1 MIRTAGKRASGKTI
15 AATEMIRTAGKR
27 ASGKTI
33 AAAAKKSKNGE
44 AAAAEKRTGVR
55 KAGAEKMSG
64 AEKTSG
70 AEKMSGAEKTAR
82 MRRIMKTAAA
92 VAVALFIGWTGGYV
106 TADGMGLK
114 TDSRLV
120 AFRIGNQR
128 DVIDYDMLAAI
139 RFLEYKF
146 RQEGYKIAGYAY
158 AGDMYPKELDAAG
171 VNVFVRGFP
180 NFYDLRMNPNSRN
193 IYYMHRFAQFY
204 AEELRNFDYYLS
216 SQKKVLDAVDGRV
229 RVDLLPG
236 GFVPHERLIPGTY
249 AYDVLYIYEFYNPV
263 YDAFIRRYNN
273 PKTYSGARFA
283 ALSDEEREEELK
295 KAKLVVYE
303 MGPVGEDDEIYV
315 PYAAYDIISYGRPL
329 LTNRKPNLDWYFG
342 GDVWLF
348 DDVESM
354 ALATNQALNTADGIR
369 ERKAADARLILE
381 SFMNMR
387 VPFMQKLGAD
397 ISRPGRSEKAA
408 QRDSV
413 PGGPLRRRG

>member
-1 MIRTAGKRASGKTI
+1 MEQERQCRGPAYKAGGQRKTVRNTGRKM
-15 AATEMIRTAGKR
+15 TEMIRTAGKR

-33 AAAAKKSKNGE
+33 AAAA
-44 AAAAEKRTGVR
+44 AEKRTGVR
-55 KAGAEKMSG
+55 KAG

-92 VAVALFIGWTGGYV
+92 VALALFIGWTGGYV

-236 GFVPHERLIPGTY
+236 GFVPHGRLVPGKY

-354 ALATNQALNTADGIR
+354 ALATNQALNTADGVR

-381 SFMNMR
+381 SFMDMR

-397 ISRPGRSEKAA
+397 IERPGQSGKAA

-413 PGGPLRRRG
+413 PGGSSRRRG

>member
-1 MIRTAGKRASGKTI
+1 MEQERQCRGPAYKAGGQRKTVRNTGREM
-15 AATEMIRTAGKR
+15 TEMIRTAGKR

-44 AAAAEKRTGVR
+44 AAAAAAEKRTGVR

-236 GFVPHERLIPGTY
+236 GFVPHERVRC
-249 AYDVLYIYEFYNPV
+249 AV
-263 YDAFIRRYNN
+263 Y
-273 PKTYSGARFA
+273 
-283 ALSDEEREEELK
+283 L
-295 KAKLVVYE
+295 
-303 MGPVGEDDEIYV
+303 
-315 PYAAYDIISYGRPL
+315 
-329 LTNRKPNLDWYFG
+329 
-342 GDVWLF
+342 
-348 DDVESM
+348 
-354 ALATNQALNTADGIR
+354 
-369 ERKAADARLILE
+369 
-381 SFMNMR
+381 
-387 VPFMQKLGAD
+387 
-397 ISRPGRSEKAA
+397 
-408 QRDSV
+408 
-413 PGGPLRRRG
+413 

>member
-1 MIRTAGKRASGKTI
+1 MSRTAGKKTSGKTI
-15 AATEMIRTAGKR
+15 ATAE
-27 ASGKTI
+27 
-33 AAAAKKSKNGE
+33 KSKNGQAA

-64 AEKTSG
+64 AERTSG
-70 AEKMSGAEKTAR
+70 TAKTTR
-82 MRRIMKTAAA
+82 MRRIMKMAAA

-106 TADGMGLK
+106 TADSMGLK

-236 GFVPHERLIPGTY
+236 GFVPHERLVPGKY
-249 AYDVLYIYEFYNPV
+249 VYDVLYIYEFYNPV

-303 MGPVGEDDEIYV
+303 MGSVGEDDEIYV

-354 ALATNQALNTADGIR
+354 ALATNQALNTADGVR

-381 SFMNMR
+381 SFMDMR

-397 ISRPGRSEKAA
+397 IERPGRSGKAA

-413 PGGPLRRRG
+413 PGGSSRRRG

>member
-1 MIRTAGKRASGKTI
+1 M
-15 AATEMIRTAGKR
+15 
-27 ASGKTI
+27 
-33 AAAAKKSKNGE
+33 
-44 AAAAEKRTGVR
+44 
-55 KAGAEKMSG
+55 
-64 AEKTSG
+64 
-70 AEKMSGAEKTAR
+70 
-82 MRRIMKTAAA
+82 
-92 VAVALFIGWTGGYV
+92 ALFIGWTGGYV

-381 SFMNMR
+381 SFYEYA
-387 VPFMQKLGAD
+387 GALYAKAWRGYFAAGAERKG
-397 ISRPGRSEKAA
+397 SAERFCSGRPIAA
-408 QRDSV
+408 
-413 PGGPLRRRG
+413 PGLICKKMPYFLQGI